1 MLEPFPFHLDHIQRK
16 CVSDNN
22 ILQSVTLWYR
32 APEILLGC
40 LEYSFAV
47 DIWSIG
53 CIIAEMHLKRP
64 LFQGEYD
71 IDQLY
76 KIFRI
81 MGTPNVN
88 VWPDVVTLQHYKKTF
103 PQWSP
108 KNLRD
113 EIPTL
118 SSLEADLISRMLV
131 YDPNHRISAKQ
142 ALNHVR
148 FNNIECN
155 SLISKHSF
163 DLQIR
168 SRIFNG
174 I

>member
-1 MLEPFPFHLDHIQRK
+1 MDLLEPFPFHLDHIQRK

-81 MGTPNVN
+81 MF
-88 VWPDVVTLQHYKKTF
+88 Y
-103 PQWSP
+103 
-108 KNLRD
+108 
-113 EIPTL
+113 
-118 SSLEADLISRMLV
+118 
-131 YDPNHRISAKQ
+131 
-142 ALNHVR
+142 
-148 FNNIECN
+148 
-155 SLISKHSF
+155 
-163 DLQIR
+163 
-168 SRIFNG
+168 
-174 I
+174 